1 MLEKN
6 GILPEATVLK
16 YVRQIGE
23 ALQFVHDKSIL
34 HLDIKPSNILIDKN
48 GNARLIDFG
57 VSKRYD
63 IEQEETSTTM
73 LTLSKGFASIEQYD
87 NEGTQ
92 VFSPRPDI
100 YSLGATMYNL
110 LTGTIPTESI
120 LRAAR
125 PLRNPSEINA
135 AISPKTEAVI
145 IKAMQ
150 IIPADRFETVG
161 EMLASLDFSQVH
173 LPRL

>member
-1 MLEKN
+1 MYGKLARRYN
-6 GILPEATVLK
+6 SFMIRV
-16 YVRQIGE
+16 
-23 ALQFVHDKSIL
+23 FL

-92 VFSPRPDI
+92 GVLAPSGYLF
-100 YSLGATMYNL
+100 LG
-110 LTGTIPTESI
+110 SHD
-120 LRAAR
+120 
-125 PLRNPSEINA
+125 
-135 AISPKTEAVI
+135 V
-145 IKAMQ
+145 
-150 IIPADRFETVG
+150 
-161 EMLASLDFSQVH
+161 
-173 LPRL
+173 

>member
-1 MLEKN
+1 LSEVHHPYIVNVLEVFEENNTAYIAMEYISGFSLKYMLEKN

-110 LTGTIPTESI
+110 LT
-120 LRAAR
+120 
-125 PLRNPSEINA
+125 
-135 AISPKTEAVI
+135 
-145 IKAMQ
+145 
-150 IIPADRFETVG
+150 
-161 EMLASLDFSQVH
+161 
-173 LPRL
+173 

>member
-1 MLEKN
+1 
-6 GILPEATVLK
+6 
-16 YVRQIGE
+16 
-23 ALQFVHDKSIL
+23 
-34 HLDIKPSNILIDKN
+34 
-48 GNARLIDFG
+48 
-57 VSKRYD
+57 
-63 IEQEETSTTM
+63 
-73 LTLSKGFASIEQYD
+73 
-87 NEGTQ
+87 
-92 VFSPRPDI
+92 
-100 YSLGATMYNL
+100 MYNL

-161 EMLASLDFSQVH
+161 EVLASLDLLLFFSSGKGSSGC
-173 LPRL
+173 PKSISRDCE

>member
-1 MLEKN
+1 
-6 GILPEATVLK
+6 
-16 YVRQIGE
+16 
-23 ALQFVHDKSIL
+23 
-34 HLDIKPSNILIDKN
+34 
-48 GNARLIDFG
+48 
-57 VSKRYD
+57 
-63 IEQEETSTTM
+63 
-73 LTLSKGFASIEQYD
+73 
-87 NEGTQ
+87 
-92 VFSPRPDI
+92 
-100 YSLGATMYNL
+100 MYNL

-161 EMLASLDFSQVH
+161 EMLASLDFLKRKRKFRLSQVH